1 MRLLSYRIVRGDGK
15 PTFISH
21 IITWSLFSSRIKQF
35 SEEEA
40 LPPPLMMIIMMDLL
54 VLDLQMGKSQGRTE

>member
-1 MRLLSYRIVRGDGK
+1 
-15 PTFISH
+15 
-21 IITWSLFSSRIKQF
+21 LFSSRIKQF

-40 LPPPLMMIIMMDLL
+40 LPPPLMMMIMMDLL